1 MNAPTWLSRLRSH
14 LRLRW
19 RFGVRNLPFL
29 FGRPHLHVVVQQ
41 PDRWHLAFFD
51 WLSAHHPTL
60 YRHIRFSIGT
70 GAGALRWPGG
80 KGLLPWAPTPMTEPG
95 PHRLDEL
102 LALEQHYLDH
112 ELPVFNPTSRLN
124 HSRQAT
130 AIATAQELGIGC
142 SHTLPCGQSSDFDAL
157 SARLGCPLIVR
168 DLAQLGRPPL
178 LVGNRR
184 QWAALPWSGMVKPMA
199 CRQADASQTPEHNDF
214 LGVLTG
220 KHYYETRPFV
230 AQPGA
235 GRSGDI
241 RPLRQLQ
248 NTLGL
253 SLVAFE
259 FSRDNRGN
267 PVIWRVSPLP
277 SLLEQ
282 SPEWLDPTTLEAL
295 YDALLHGLLG
305 ELQWLY
311 DGSSIAFSA
320 GRQRPATNPLDQK
333 VQ

>member
-1 MNAPTWLSRLRSH
+1 M
-14 LRLRW
+14 
-19 RFGVRNLPFL
+19 RNLQFL

-51 WLSAHHPTL
+51 WLSGHHPTL
-60 YRHIRFSIGT
+60 YRHIRFGIST
-70 GAGALRWPGG
+70 GPSALRWPGG
-80 KGLLPWAPTPMTEPG
+80 KGLLPWVPTPVTETDLQP
-95 PHRLDEL
+95 LDEL
-102 LALEQHYLDH
+102 LALEQRYLDR
-112 ELPVFNPTSRLN
+112 ELPVFNPVSRLN
-124 HSRQAT
+124 HSRHAT

-142 SHTLPCGQSSDFDAL
+142 THALPCDQSSDFDAL
-157 SARLGCPLIVR
+157 SARLGSPLIVR
-168 DLAQLGRPPL
+168 ELAHLGRPPL

-184 QWAALPWSGMVKPMA
+184 QWAALPWNGMIKPMA
-199 CRQADASQTPEHNDF
+199 CRQADASQTPEQNDV
-214 LGVLTG
+214 LGVLSG
-220 KHYYETRPFV
+220 EHYHETRPFV
-230 AQPGA
+230 AQSGA

-248 NTLGL
+248 STLGL

-282 SPEWLDPTTLEAL
+282 SPEWLDPTTREAL

-305 ELQWLY
+305 ELQWHY

-320 GRQRPATNPLDQK
+320 DRQRPTTNPLDQK
-333 VQ
+333 V